1 MQEYKNEKELYQALI
16 PAINV
21 KLKLLKK
28 SKINNIR
35 KEDIWNYLKQT
46 KWKNSTDLT
55 LGEMVQDIIHTDNIE
70 LVKNKKDNMKG

>member
-28 SKINNIR
+28 SKINNIK

>member
-28 SKINNIR
+28 SKINNIK

-46 KWKNSTDLT
+46 KWRNSTDLT